1 MTSKSLLLATTA
13 MMLSACGAT
22 STDQDEPAAE
32 PTEVTETV
40 EATEPVESEISAEQ
54 LQAAEQMIDAFYS
67 FDPDQLAPLLAA
79 AEESSEGIL
88 WYQGWAEGGNYKI
101 VNRGACVPK
110 SATEVECPITV
121 EDDPVL
127 ALGLEFKVTDTFT
140 LTFDGPSIVNVDT
153 SSNDKPIYYAAGQW
167 VRTTYP
173 EIMEGPCEG
182 FFTGGPTPQD
192 CARAMADGYAK
203 FAASDDFP
211 EGPHE

>member
-1 MTSKSLLLATTA
+1 MSRSLLLVSTA
-13 MMLSACGAT
+13 MILSACGAT
-22 STDQDEPAAE
+22 DIDLDEPAPETIDVAD
-32 PTEVTETV
+32 TV
-40 EATEPVESEISAEQ
+40 ETLDLVESEITAEQ
-54 LQAAEQMIDAFYS
+54 LQIAEQMIDAFYS
-67 FDPDQLAPLLAA
+67 YDPDQLRPLLAA
-79 AEESSEGIL
+79 AEESSDGLL

-101 VNRGACVPK
+101 VNRGACVAK
-110 SATEVECPITV
+110 SATEVDCPITV

-140 LTFDGPSIVNVDT
+140 LTFDGPKIVNVDT
-153 SSNDKPIYYAAGQW
+153 SSNDKPIYYVASVW
-167 VRTTYP
+167 VRTNYP

-182 FFTGGPTPQD
+182 FFAGGPTPQD